1 MVLIA
6 GGRFMMG
13 LTQRPAEPNEGP
25 QREVTLGPY
34 WVDRT
39 EVTVGAYRACVER
52 GACVP
57 PRISSRACTYDRG
70 DPQLP
75 MNCVSFDEADAYCLA
90 QQKRLLTEAEWEY
103 AARNGPGAPYPWGH
117 ETPGCD
123 RMIAMRGDATT
134 DGCGASGPQGV
145 GLRPR
150 GKSRQGVDDL
160 AGNVEEWVSDFY
172 DDRLPTEGASG
183 AARGSSRVLRGGS
196 WMSPRRATRVTA
208 RSWAGA
214 QEHGPGVGLRCAR
227 DGGGKAGEDRRP
239 VQ

>member
-1 MVLIA
+1 MILVP
-6 GGRFMMG
+6 GGRFTMG
-13 LTQRPAEPNEGP
+13 ATQRPAEPNEGP
-25 QREVTLGPY
+25 TREVTLGPY

-39 EVTVGAYRACVER
+39 EVTAGAYRACVDR
-52 GACVP
+52 GACLA

-90 QQKRLLTEAEWEY
+90 QKKRLLTEAEWEF
-103 AARNGPGAPYPWGH
+103 AARSGPGAPYPWGH

-123 RMIAMRGDATT
+123 RLIAMRADWTAE
-134 DGCGASGPQGV
+134 GCSPTGPQPV

-150 GKSRQGVDDL
+150 SRSRHGIEDL

-172 DDRLPTEGASG
+172 DDRLPTEGTTG

-196 WMSPRRATRVTA
+196 WMSPRKATRVTA
-208 RSWAGA
+208 RSWGGA
-214 QEHGPGVGLRCAR
+214 QERGPGVGLRCAR
-227 DGGGKAGEDRRP
+227 DGGGKGSEGGGP